1 MTAAYVRR
9 PSHRDRKEFS
19 MADVTKVIEVSSASK
34 NGIQDAVQ
42 DGLKKV
48 AETVKGIKGAWVN
61 DIKVITDDV
70 GQVTEWRVN
79 MRVSFV
85 VS

>member
-1 MTAAYVRR
+1 
-9 PSHRDRKEFS
+9 
-19 MADVTKVIEVSSASK
+19 MAEVTKVIEVSSASK

-42 DGLKKV
+42 DGLTKV
-48 AETVKGIKGAWVN
+48 AETVKNIKGAWVN

-85 VS
+85 VG